1 MSLYFIRLKAKNAIL
16 FVSALVCYIVDG
28 WMDGWMDGAGRQTNR
43 LAHIICKYTRQSEYK
58 HKKSSGKL

>member
-28 WMDGWMDGAGRQTNR
+28 WMDGAGRNR